1 MLWQLM
7 RRAEGRELLTA
18 YFVVLALTVV
28 RAVARQLRAAAILH
42 DPRLCPQ
49 VSYGIHNY
57 LFDAGN
63 DEANSTAAFNATLED
78 EKVLEQS
85 ELVYI
90 FMVLFLL
97 GGFGCYIKTLSQ
109 LTWHEVAVER
119 CPCHRKRRQ
128 IGITSSGLNP
138 KVVENLLA

>member
-28 RAVARQLRAAAILH
+28 RAISRQLRAAAILH

-57 LFDAGN
+57 LFDVGN

-90 FMVLFLL
+90 FMVLFLVFLLVILQLYNKSLILEGINVNWNGL
-97 GGFGCYIKTLSQ
+97 G
-109 LTWHEVAVER
+109 
-119 CPCHRKRRQ
+119 
-128 IGITSSGLNP
+128 
-138 KVVENLLA
+138 